1 MNTLVPAPQ
10 PILLDLNM
18 PKMDGREALQAIRDD
33 PELKRI
39 PVVVLSTS
47 GEPEDV
53 ELSRV

>member
-18 PKMDGREALQAIRDD
+18 PRMDGQEALEAIRDD

-39 PVVVLSTS
+39 PKVSS
-47 GEPEDV
+47 A
-53 ELSRV
+53 